1 MADAKKCDR
10 CKKFYDVYVGVPF
23 LNKKGNVYNC
33 MELYHDGSNHR
44 CRFELCEDCQKAL
57 YSFLK
62 NVPAEKKT
70 EENVSKEMSD
80 AAIERGK
87 WRCYSVKED

>member
-10 CKKFYDVYVGVPF
+10 CKKFYDIYAGVPF
-23 LNKKGNVYNC
+23 NDHGNRYNGVELRYNSSC
-33 MELYHDGSNHR
+33 MY

-70 EENVSKEMSD
+70 EENVSKEMSLD
-80 AAIERGK
+80 K
-87 WRCYSVKED
+87 MMKRCTNES

>member
-10 CKKFYDVYVGVPF
+10 CKKFYDVYDGIPF
-23 LNKKGNVYNC
+23 VNQNGNRYNC
-33 MELYHDGSNHR
+33 IDLRCEGYTMYHH
-44 CRFELCEDCQKAL
+44 FELCEDCQKAL

-62 NVPAEKKT
+62 NVPVEKKT
-70 EENVSKEMSD
+70 EETVSKEMSD

-87 WRCYSVKED
+87 WGVFG

>member
-10 CKKFYDVYVGVPF
+10 CKKFYDMYGGIPF
-23 LNKKGNVYNC
+23 YDSSNMHYNC
-33 MELYHDGSNHR
+33 IELRYNSSSMY

-62 NVPAEKKT
+62 KT
-70 EENVSKEMSD
+70 YL
-80 AAIERGK
+80 IERK
-87 WRCYSVKED
+87 KVSE